1 MVSTGRAQRIAQRIQ
16 EELSTMLL
24 VNISDPRL
32 EGIFVS
38 IVRVDRELAYAN
50 IFVSALEGSERK
62 EEIIQGLERASGY
75 IRRELTHRVDLRSF
89 PRLRFYWDPSPEHA
103 ERIDEIIASLDE
115 DGEPPENG

>member
-24 VNISDPRL
+24 LNLSDPRL

-50 IFVSALEGSERK
+50 VFVSALEGSARK
-62 EEIIQGLERASGY
+62 EEILQGLERASGY
-75 IRRELTHRVDLRSF
+75 IRRELSHRVDLRSF

-115 DGEPPENG
+115 EGDAPENG